1 MTLWRDNS
9 IARGSGQRTTPCD
22 TVGPEAVA
30 SEKFGITPFFR
41 VWAED
46 LSDASSARFE
56 RRPSDYLMRTQRRDA
71 REAGA
76 NDGRS
81 SVGTSFH
88 QRVSLS
94 SGEGEEGGRG
104 GASMGHRVR
113 AQQGRRR
120 QAEMGMCAENL
131 EQGGG
136 GVKPQR
142 GPVACEDY

>member
-1 MTLWRDNS
+1 M
-9 IARGSGQRTTPCD
+9 GSGQRTTPCD

-94 SGEGEEGGRG
+94 T
-104 GASMGHRVR
+104 GAARKEVAAARAWDRVR